1 MSDVLRR
8 LKNPTDVD
16 TRSQAGEIYQIRHL
30 IQNPDGLPLRNHYSS
45 PKNIANLR
53 EPSMLPQSNLN
64 VLRPVRFQSEGFS
77 GHHQDLRGHM
87 DSVFQYGR
95 KQENIY
101 IP

>member
-64 VLRPVRFQSEGFS
+64 VLRPVRFQSEAGLPL
-77 GHHQDLRGHM
+77 DLYWQNPPKK
-87 DSVFQYGR
+87 SLKF
-95 KQENIY
+95 
-101 IP
+101 